1 VASRDVTAE
10 TRDRLLREHQAEYP
24 DAAGPA
30 PAMSQGPEGGY
41 TARLARELRAR
52 HDGDDHDAGWIASN
66 SGISLIPGIHHDRHL
81 TN

>member
-1 VASRDVTAE
+1 VARDVTAE
-10 TRDRLLREHQAEYP
+10 TRDRLLREHQAEHP

-30 PAMSQGPEGGY
+30 PAMFHGPEGGY

-52 HDGDDHDAGWIASN
+52 HDGDDHDAGWIAAN
-66 SGISLIPGIHHDRHL
+66 SGTPFIPGIRRYRRP